1 MTAMMTQDTFQPTSP
16 ARLFPGLRLRL
27 IGPGGLYNLGNAFG
41 LATGLGFYLAA
52 TPDDTDALLAYF
64 TGSFASTLMTLSML
78 VFFWSG
84 EVYHRAFSPAAGP
97 DFRLLRR
104 GDVLSG
110 LGALLLGGGLMA
122 LGHPVLAA
130 TAGLAHAIGKFGS
143 GWSLPG
149 GWWPAG
155 LPDFWRSLVLASRIP
170 AIAAALSALWL
181 AHANGALLSAAGLT
195 PVTLLVC
202 YGLWLAADLSLLR
215 SASDDAVSASA

>member
-1 MTAMMTQDTFQPTSP
+1 MVTNDAFLTTSSSRFS
-16 ARLFPGLRLRL
+16 AALRLRL

-52 TPDDTDALLAYF
+52 TPKGSDALLAYF

-78 VFFWSG
+78 VFFWGG
-84 EVYHRAFSPAAGP
+84 EVYHRAFSTEGDL
-97 DFRLLRR
+97 DFALLRR
-104 GDVLSG
+104 GDILSG
-110 LGALLLGGGLMA
+110 FGALLLGGGLMA

-149 GWWPAG
+149 GWWPTR
-155 LPDFWRSLVLASRIP
+155 LPDFWRSLVLASRVP

-181 AHANGALLSAAGLT
+181 AQTTGTLLSAAGLT
-195 PVTLLVC
+195 PVTLLLC
-202 YGLWLAADLSLLR
+202 YGLWLAADLKLLR
-215 SASDDAVSASA
+215 SASDEAAGAPA